1 MPGSYAAGRTAAI
14 VTGFGLGGFV
24 DGIVA
29 HQILGWHHML
39 SGWVTTGTEQ
49 GMRTNM
55 IGDGIFH
62 LVCLTVVVIGLFL
75 VRRNGQVAT
84 DRQFVGALLA
94 GWGLFNLLEGVVDH
108 QILGVHHVRP
118 GSNELLFD
126 LGFLAIGAIL
136 LIAGL
141 ALSRP
146 APPRPTVAE
155 AGSR

>member
-1 MPGSYAAGRTAAI
+1 MPGSYAAGRAAGI
-14 VTGFGLGGFV
+14 VSGFGLGGFV

-39 SGWVTTGTEQ
+39 SGWVTIGTEQ

-62 LVCLTVVVIGLFL
+62 LLCLAVVVIGLFL
-75 VRRNGQVAT
+75 VRSNGQAANGT
-84 DRQFVGALLA
+84 QFIGALLA
-94 GWGLFNLLEGVVDH
+94 GWGLFNLLEGIVDH

-118 GSNELLFD
+118 GPNELLFD
-126 LGFLAIGAIL
+126 LGFLAVGAIL

-146 APPRPTVAE
+146 TPTRPAVAG
-155 AGSR
+155 ASGR